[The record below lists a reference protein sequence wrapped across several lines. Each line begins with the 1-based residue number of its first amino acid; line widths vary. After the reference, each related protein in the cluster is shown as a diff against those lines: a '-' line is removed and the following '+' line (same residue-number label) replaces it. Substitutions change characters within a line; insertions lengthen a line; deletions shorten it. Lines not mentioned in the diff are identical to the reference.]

1 MQGQKV
7 PPHIAFGLPAA
18 DRRQSMDAIQL
29 PEKVKYII
37 QVLCANGFEAFA
49 VGGCVRDSLLGR
61 IPGDWD
67 ITTNAKP
74 AQVKQLFPHTI
85 DTGIEHGTVT
95 VMLERDGFEVTTYR
109 IDGEYEDARHP
120 KQVEFTQNLT
130 EDLRRRDFTIN
141 AMAYSDETGLIDV
154 FGGMRD
160 LEQRVIRC
168 VGRADDRFDED
179 ALRIMRAV
187 RFSAQLDFS
196 VEQDTLRSIASHA
209 GNLSRISVE
218 RIRTEL
224 TKLLLSDHPE
234 HLLAA
239 QELGLTRVFLP
250 EFDRML
256 ATPQE
261 NPHHIYDVGTH
272 TIHALR
278 HLVGRDAQLPPKN
291 RLILRYAVLL
301 HDVGK
306 PVVRTVDAAGV
317 AHFYRHADTGA
328 DMAREILRRLR
339 FDNETISA
347 VGHLIAL
354 HDYRYASENK
364 SVSERTVRRAVSRVG
379 ADWLETH
386 FLLQEAD
393 LNAQN
398 PALLPDKLRQL
409 SEAKALAGR
418 ILAAG
423 QCISLKML
431 AVNGSDLIAAGFPPG
446 KSIGAAL
453 DDLLNYVL
461 EHPEANTREDLLARA
476 AALLEPGKR

>member
-1 MQGQKV
+1 
-7 PPHIAFGLPAA
+7 
-18 DRRQSMDAIQL
+18 MDTIQL

-37 QVLCANGFEAFA
+37 QELRADGFEAFA

-130 EDLRRRDFTIN
+130 EDLCRRDFTIN

-187 RFSAQLDFS
+187 RFSAQLGFS
-196 VEQDTLRSIASHA
+196 IEQDTLRSIASHA
-209 GNLSRISVE
+209 GNLSRISIE

-234 HLLAA
+234 RLLAA

-261 NPHHIYDVGTH
+261 NPHHIYDVGAH
-272 TIHALR
+272 TIHALQ
-278 HLVGRDAQLPPKN
+278 HLVGRDTQLPPKN
-291 RLILRYAVLL
+291 QLILRYAVLL

-306 PVVRTVDAAGV
+306 PAVRTVDAAGV
-317 AHFYRHADTGA
+317 AHFYHHAETGA

-339 FDNETISA
+339 FDNETIGS

-364 SVSERTVRRAVSRVG
+364 AVSERTVRRAVNRVG
-379 ADWLETH
+379 PDWLETH

-418 ILAAG
+418 ILSAG

-461 EHPEANTREDLLARA
+461 EHPEANTREELLARA
-476 AALLEPGKR
+476 AALLEPGKH